1 MSRSWISHRI
11 IWVWISLAS
20 KCNIFVTLGLDFNR
34 VDRSQNGT
42 CNAELSTIKP
52 ESSESIQSKIT
63 EPACAEFS
71 VTQDSRT
78 VFFCYLKLLGSSVHD
93 FTYIQAYLILWNS
106 VNLTHFYSH
115 GILLN
120 CGILTLLHCTLSFLL
135 SSLFSVISLFSNLLS
150 KL

>member
-1 MSRSWISHRI
+1 M
-11 IWVWISLAS
+11 WISLAS

-71 VTQDSRT
+71 VTQVGNFGGLSNTPKLSPMCSASVSPHGLKNDECFMCSALVSPHGLKNDECYICSALVSRHG
-78 VFFCYLKLLGSSVHD
+78 FKND
-93 FTYIQAYLILWNS
+93 I
-106 VNLTHFYSH
+106 HFMCSALVSPH
-115 GILLN
+115 G
-120 CGILTLLHCTLSFLL
+120 
-135 SSLFSVISLFSNLLS
+135 
-150 KL
+150 